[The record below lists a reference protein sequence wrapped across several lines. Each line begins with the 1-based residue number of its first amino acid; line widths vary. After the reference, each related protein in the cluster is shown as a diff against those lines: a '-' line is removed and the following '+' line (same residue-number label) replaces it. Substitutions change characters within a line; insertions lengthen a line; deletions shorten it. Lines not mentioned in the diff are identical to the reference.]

1 MSGNLLEIAQVI
13 RSLPRSDIEK
23 LREWIE
29 DHLEDQLE
37 VTEEFAA
44 SIERGK
50 KDIADGN
57 VRVREPEQA

>member
-1 MSGNLLEIAQVI
+1 MSKVEQMEAEFRKLSPAELRQLRDWLE
-13 RSLPRSDIEK
+13 DY
-23 LREWIE
+23 
-29 DHLEDQLE
+29 LEDQLE

-57 VRVREPEQA
+57 VRVREPEQT